1 MADAGEQWAVVY
13 QPLQELKTEGPWET
27 RRAEFV
33 EKLPDA
39 QAPAIEAFL
48 THLDELPEEQRA
60 DLLRTEEADTVMY
73 GYLEEYSDSSSE
85 SEESGESEEEYAESE
100 ETSESAIPEHDGTW
114 AGFIAVNVPY
124 WDGEED
130 TWDTFR
136 EWFVYHAAEAGF
148 GDESAALFA
157 ELDTQDIDSR
167 IATFG
172 RNGGTTTR
180 RGGRGGGAG
189 GKRGGKAGTG
199 NTGLVGIGKPE
210 HTGGTREKSARLQ
223 AKVRKAVAQ
232 PPTLTVTIQREGV
245 LTQVLAQAQNIGFH
259 MYATLTTPQGTPS
272 AITALY
278 ELRQYVRDAFNRGGP
293 NVQALS
299 PWGIDGP
306 FQPPYQGGIS
316 TVNNNNIQFDDH
328 PGFTTNAQIAANEW
342 LHSYQVDFYWVV
354 TRLRDNTTWT
364 SPAVSNTVT
373 SVYNGGANAPV
384 AYVTGGNHAWN
395 VDNFV

>member
-1 MADAGEQWAVVY
+1 MADAGDQWAVVY
-13 QPLQELKTEGPWET
+13 QPLQEMKSEGPWET

-33 EKLPDA
+33 GKLPDEHD
-39 QAPAIEAFL
+39 PAIVAFL
-48 THLDELPEEQRA
+48 AHLDELTDEQRA

-85 SEESGESEEEYAESE
+85 SGEYSEDEEGE
-100 ETSESAIPEHDGTW
+100 ETEEGETPAHDGTW
-114 AGFIAVNVPY
+114 AGFLEVNVPY

-136 EWFVYHAAEAGF
+136 EWFVYHADAAGF

-172 RNGGTTTR
+172 RNGGTTTK

-199 NTGLVGIGKPE
+199 NTGLVGISKPE
-210 HTGGTREKSARLQ
+210 HTGGTREKSARLL
-223 AKVRKAVAQ
+223 AKVKKAAAQ

-245 LTQVLAQAQNIGFH
+245 LTQALAQAQDIGFH
-259 MYATLTTPQGTPS
+259 MYATLTTPPGTPN

-278 ELRQYVRDAFNRGGP
+278 ELRQYVRDAFDRGAP

-299 PWGIDGP
+299 PWAVDGP
-306 FQPPYQGGIS
+306 SFQPPYQGGI
-316 TVNNNNIQFDDH
+316 TVVNNNNIQFDDH
-328 PGFTTNAQIAANEW
+328 PGFTTNAQIAVNEW

-364 SPAVSNTVT
+364 SPVVSNTVT
-373 SVYNGGANAPV
+373 SVFNGGANAPV
-384 AYVTGGNHAWN
+384 TYVTGGNHVWN